1 MSTTRRTFIQTSLA
15 ATASAALTTH
25 LAAASKAPAA
35 ARDYYELRCYHLQAG
50 ARLKTDANPALLDRY
65 LEQALLPALDKLG
78 LKNTGV
84 FTELDV
90 NKAAGTSTP
99 KLLSPVWLLVT
110 HPTLESFVQVSATL
124 NADPAVQL
132 AGHDY
137 LATPKNH
144 PAFERIDTWL
154 LRSFQGQ
161 PQMSV
166 PPFSQQRSP
175 TRVFEMRDYESYGE
189 LPALRK
195 MAMFDEGE
203 INLMQDLGLNP
214 VCFGQALAGPD
225 LPHLRYITS
234 GPDLTTH
241 LHNWSK
247 FGPNPRW
254 LAIKD
259 LPRFADTVSK
269 NTARFLTPK
278 AYSQL

>member
-25 LAAASKAPAA
+25 LAAAPKAPAA

-50 ARLKTDANPALLDRY
+50 SRLKTDANPALLDRY

-99 KLLSPVWLLVT
+99 KSLSPVWLLVT

-132 AGHDY
+132 AGRDY
-137 LATPKNH
+137 LATPKTQ